1 MAGSAVDDG
10 RVGDVLAVVD
20 HDSPDLDESEQCD
33 VGELLQREDEGEEV
47 VWEGL
52 GEAVERVEG
61 VRGERRGHDP
71 LVVRLV

>member
-1 MAGSAVDDG
+1 MASGAVDDG
-10 RVGDVLAVVD
+10 RVGNVLAVVD
-20 HDSPDLDESEQCD
+20 HDSPDLDESEQRD
-33 VGELLQREDEGEEV
+33 VGELLQRENEGEEV

-52 GEAVERVEG
+52 REAVKRVEG